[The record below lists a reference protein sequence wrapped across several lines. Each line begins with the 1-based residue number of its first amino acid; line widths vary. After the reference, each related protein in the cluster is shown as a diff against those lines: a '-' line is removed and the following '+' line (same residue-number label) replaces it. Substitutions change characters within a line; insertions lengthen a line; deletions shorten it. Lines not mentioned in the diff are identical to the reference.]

1 MCTASLTFVHRGV
14 GKVESLAIE
23 VKPLGIDVLV
33 VEPGPPQDSATDYED
48 CGNPAFPNILH
59 KANLWTLPENAVA

>member
-1 MCTASLTFVHRGV
+1 M
-14 GKVESLAIE
+14 ESLAIE

-33 VEPGPPQDSATDYED
+33 VEPGPPQDSATDYEH